1 MSDIPEP
8 DRLEGA
14 PHPRETHEVLG
25 HARAEAVFLDAFNS
39 GRMHHAWLISGPKG
53 VGKATLAW
61 RIARFLLATPEDE
74 GPDSAK
80 LFAPP
85 PPRSLDIPEDHPV
98 AHRLLALSEPRLFLL
113 RRPWDDKTEKL
124 RAEITVDE
132 TRALRNFLGLSAADG
147 GRRVVLIDAAD
158 DLNRNAANAILKL
171 LEEPPAKVTFLIV
184 THQPAGLLPTIRSRT
199 RDLRLASLPADLLA
213 RAMHQAGAEI
223 TDAAP
228 LAELAGGSVGE
239 AFRLTHLQGLDQY
252 GRLVR
257 LLATLPQL
265 DRPMARVLADAAS
278 DRKRPEA
285 FDLTVTLIDLF
296 LARLA
301 RAGTTRE
308 IPPEAAPGEAALIER
323 LAADPA
329 IAREWA
335 DLAQHLGLRARKAKA
350 VNLDPSA
357 LILDM
362 FLRMEETAALVA
374 HR

>member
-25 HARAEAVFLDAFNS
+25 HAKAEAVFLDAYNS
-39 GRMHHAWLISGPKG
+39 GRMHHAWLITGPRG

-61 RIARFLLATPEDE
+61 RLARFLLATEE
-74 GPDSAK
+74 GGMFPPDT
-80 LFAPP
+80 
-85 PPRSLDIPEDHPV
+85 LDIPEDHPV
-98 AHRLLALSEPRLFLL
+98 AHRLLALSEPRMFLL

-132 TRALRNFLGLSAADG
+132 TRNLRNFLGLSAADG

-184 THQPAGLLPTIRSRT
+184 AHQPAALLPTIRSRT
-199 RDLRLASLPADLLA
+199 RDLRLAPLPADLLA
-213 RAMHQAGAEI
+213 RAMTQAGAEI
-223 TDAAP
+223 EDPAP

-239 AFRLTHLQGLDQY
+239 AFRLTHLHGLSLY
-252 GRLVR
+252 TALVR
-257 LLATLPQL
+257 TLATLPQL
-265 DRPMARVLADAAS
+265 SRPMARQLADSAA

-285 FDLTVTLIDLF
+285 FDLTVTMIDLF

-323 LAADPA
+323 LAQDPG

-335 DLAQHLGLRARKAKA
+335 DLAQHLGLRARAARA

-362 FLRMEETAALVA
+362 FLRMEETAAAVA
-374 HR
+374 PR

>member
-1 MSDIPEP
+1 MTEPLEP

-14 PHPRETHEVLG
+14 PHPRETHVLLG
-25 HARAEAVFLDAFNS
+25 HEKAEALFLDAFNS
-39 GRMHHAWLISGPKG
+39 GRMHHAWLITGPKG

-74 GPDSAK
+74 GM
-80 LFAPP
+80 FAPP

-98 AHRLLALSEPRLFLL
+98 SHRLLALSEPRLFLL
-113 RRPWDDKTEKL
+113 RRPWDDKGEKL

-147 GRRVVLIDAAD
+147 GRRVVIIDAAD

-171 LEEPPAKVTFLIV
+171 LEEPPPKVTFLLV

-199 RDLRLASLPADLLA
+199 RDLRLMALSAPNLA
-213 RAMHQAGAEI
+213 RAMEAAGAGVI
-223 TDAAP
+223 DPAP

-239 AFRLTHLQGLDQY
+239 AFRLTHLNGLALY
-252 GRLVR
+252 AALVR
-257 LLATLPQL
+257 LIETLPRL
-265 DRPMARVLADAAS
+265 DRSLARQLADQAA

-323 LAADPA
+323 LAQDPGM
-329 IAREWA
+329 ARDWA
-335 DLAQHLGLRARKAKA
+335 DLAQHLGLRARAARA

-362 FLRMEETAALVA
+362 FLRMEETAALISQ
-374 HR
+374 R